1 MKGLNSHLVQ
11 LFHLCQCLK
20 QTPTKFPV
28 IRSFTLCF
36 TIALLAYLMACDPFV
51 PSFPNGE
58 VLGMR
63 PVYADATDFIIEK
76 QSGRSIG
83 QAGKIYSYG
92 SVLLINER
100 RQGIHVID
108 NTDPTSPVNL
118 FFISIPG
125 NTDMAVRDGLIYINN
140 MSDMVVLRVET
151 DQFEE
156 LYRIKNFFME
166 EQDSR
171 YPPNHDV
178 YFECID
184 PSAGVLAGWEEAIL
198 DSPDCYR
205 K

>member
-1 MKGLNSHLVQ
+1 
-11 LFHLCQCLK
+11 
-20 QTPTKFPV
+20 
-28 IRSFTLCF
+28 
-36 TIALLAYLMACDPFV
+36 MACDPFV